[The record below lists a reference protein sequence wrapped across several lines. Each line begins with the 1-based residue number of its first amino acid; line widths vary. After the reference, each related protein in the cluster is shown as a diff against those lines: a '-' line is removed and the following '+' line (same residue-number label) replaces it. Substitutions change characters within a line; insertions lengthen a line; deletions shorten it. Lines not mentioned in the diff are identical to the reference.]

1 MRKVILLFILI
12 TSVLGAW
19 ADGNVTFTASA
30 PDVVVSGDQFR
41 LTYTV
46 NTHKV
51 RDFRAPNIK
60 GFDVLMGPSR
70 SQQSSTQIING
81 NVTSTSSI
89 TFTYILMADKEG
101 TYTIPG
107 ATIVADGQNKTSNS
121 VQIKVLPP
129 DQTNGVGG
137 GNNSGGRT
145 SSRSQVAGSKIT
157 NQDLFITATASKTT
171 VYEQEAI
178 LLTYKVYT
186 LVNLR
191 QLYGKMP
198 DLKNFHTQEVELP
211 QQKTFSLEHY
221 NGRNYNTTVW
231 SQYVLFPQQSGKMEI
246 PSITFEGVIAQ
257 QVASDDPFDAFFNG
271 GSNYVEVKKNIV
283 TPKLTINV
291 KALPDGKP
299 ANFSGG
305 VGEFTISSSI
315 STKELKTNDA
325 VTIKLVIS
333 GTGNLKLV
341 NTPEVAFPKDF
352 EVYDPKI
359 DNKFTLTRE
368 GLSGNK
374 VIEYLAIPRH
384 AGNFTIPPVEFSY
397 FDLKSNSY
405 KTIKTEAYNLKVEK
419 GAGNADQVIADF
431 TNKEEVPAAKF
442 DIDGDGQVAHARIAV
457 ATSNVV
463 GKGPGNSVQRDF
475 LSQAFSDFIYA
486 IIIEELGLVGGI
498 VVVFLYVCLLVRV
511 GRIAKKCDRTFP
523 AFLITGIALLLVTQA
538 LFNMMVAVGLAPVTG
553 QPLPLISKGG
563 TSTFINCAYIGMIL
577 SVSRYTAKLEE
588 QRMHDAQV
596 PMLIDA
602 GNAENPEQPADSEA
616 QTAAEPT
623 AKVLNSDA
631 EFE

>member
-1 MRKVILLFILI
+1 MRKVILLFILV
-12 TSVLGAW
+12 TTVLGAW
-19 ADGNVTFTASA
+19 ADGDVKFVASA
-30 PDVVVSGDQFR
+30 PDVVVNGDQFR

-46 NTHKV
+46 NTQKV

-81 NVTSTSSI
+81 SMTSTSSI
-89 TFTYILMADKEG
+89 TFTYILMASQEG
-101 TYTIPG
+101 TFTIPG

-129 DQTNGVGG
+129 DKANGTGG
-137 GNNSGGRT
+137 GGSSNSGGRA
-145 SSRSQVAGSKIT
+145 SSRSQAAGSKIT

-171 VYEQEAI
+171 VYEQEAV

-198 DLKNFHTQEVELP
+198 DLKGFHTQEVELP

-231 SQYVLFPQQSGKMEI
+231 SQYVLFPQQSGKLEV

-257 QVASDDPFDAFFNG
+257 QVVSDDPFDAFFNG
-271 GSNYVEVKKNIV
+271 GSNYVEVKKNII
-283 TPKLTINV
+283 TPKLTLNV

-315 STKELKTNDA
+315 STTELKTNDA
-325 VTIKLVIS
+325 VTVKLIIS
-333 GTGNLKLV
+333 GTGNLKLIS
-341 NTPEVAFPKDF
+341 TPEVAFPKDF

-397 FDLKSNSY
+397 FDLKTNSY
-405 KTIKTEAYNLKVEK
+405 KTIKTEAYDLKVEK
-419 GAGNADQVIADF
+419 GEGNADQVIADF
-431 TNKEEVPAAKF
+431 TNKEDLKVLGQDIRYIKMGETNLTRKGDFFFGSVVYYLWYIIPLVLFIIFVVVYRKKAIENANVAKVRTKKANKVAAKRMKNAGKLLAENKKEAF
-442 DIDGDGQVAHARIAV
+442 YDEVLKALWGYISDKLNIPVSQLSKDNIEEELTKYGVAPELIKDFIGTLNECEFARYA
-457 ATSNVV
+457 
-463 GKGPGNSVQRDF
+463 PGNQSEAMDKVY
-475 LSQAFSDFIYA
+475 SS
-486 IIIEELGLVGGI
+486 
-498 VVVFLYVCLLVRV
+498 
-511 GRIAKKCDRTFP
+511 
-523 AFLITGIALLLVTQA
+523 
-538 LFNMMVAVGLAPVTG
+538 AVEV
-553 QPLPLISKGG
+553 ISK
-563 TSTFINCAYIGMIL
+563 M
-577 SVSRYTAKLEE
+577 
-588 QRMHDAQV
+588 
-596 PMLIDA
+596 
-602 GNAENPEQPADSEA
+602 ENSI
-616 QTAAEPT
+616 
-623 AKVLNSDA
+623 KH
-631 EFE
+631 

>member
-1 MRKVILLFILI
+1 MRKVILLFILV
-12 TSVLGAW
+12 TTVLGAW
-19 ADGNVTFTASA
+19 ADGDVTFVASA
-30 PDVVVSGDQFR
+30 PDVVITGDQFR

-46 NTHKV
+46 NTQKV
-51 RDFRAPNIK
+51 RDFRAPSIK

-89 TFTYILMADKEG
+89 TFTYILMASQEG
-101 TYTIPG
+101 TFTIPG

-129 DQTNGVGG
+129 DKANGTGSGG
-137 GNNSGGRT
+137 SSNSGGRA

-171 VYEQEAI
+171 VYEQEAV

-198 DLKNFHTQEVELP
+198 DLKGFHTQEVELP

-231 SQYVLFPQQSGKMEI
+231 SQYVLFPQQSGKLEV

-283 TPKLTINV
+283 TPKLTLNV

-299 ANFSGG
+299 GNFSGG

-315 STKELKTNDA
+315 STTELKTNDA
-325 VTIKLVIS
+325 VTVKLIIS
-333 GTGNLKLV
+333 GTGNLKLIS
-341 NTPEVAFPKDF
+341 TPEVAFPKDF

-397 FDLKSNSY
+397 FDLKTNSY
-405 KTIKTEAYNLKVEK
+405 KTIKTEAYDLKVEK
-419 GAGNADQVIADF
+419 GEGNADQVIADF
-431 TNKEEVPAAKF
+431 TNKEDLKVLGQDIRYIKMGETNLTRKGDFFFGSVVYYLWYIVPLVLFIIFVVVYRKKAIENANVAK
-442 DIDGDGQVAHARIAV
+442 VRTKKANKV
-457 ATSNVV
+457 ATKRMKNA
-463 GKGPGNSVQRDF
+463 GKLLAENKKEAFYDEVLKALWGYISDKLNIPVSQLSKDNIEDELTKYGVAPELIKDFISTLNECEFARYAPGNQSEAMDKVY
-475 LSQAFSDFIYA
+475 SS
-486 IIIEELGLVGGI
+486 
-498 VVVFLYVCLLVRV
+498 
-511 GRIAKKCDRTFP
+511 
-523 AFLITGIALLLVTQA
+523 
-538 LFNMMVAVGLAPVTG
+538 AVEV
-553 QPLPLISKGG
+553 ISK
-563 TSTFINCAYIGMIL
+563 M
-577 SVSRYTAKLEE
+577 
-588 QRMHDAQV
+588 
-596 PMLIDA
+596 
-602 GNAENPEQPADSEA
+602 ENSI
-616 QTAAEPT
+616 
-623 AKVLNSDA
+623 KH
-631 EFE
+631 

>member
-191 QLYGKMP
+191 QLRGDMP
-198 DLKNFHTQEVELP
+198 KLTNIYVQEVELP

-231 SQYVLFPQQSGKMEI
+231 SQYVLFPQQSGKIEI
-246 PSITFEGVIAQ
+246 PAITFEGVIAQ

-299 ANFSGG
+299 INFSGG

>member
-1 MRKVILLFILI
+1 MRKVILLFILV
-12 TSVLGAW
+12 TTVLGAW
-19 ADGNVTFTASA
+19 ADGDVTFVASA
-30 PDVVVSGDQFR
+30 PDVVITGDQFR

-46 NTHKV
+46 NTQKV

-89 TFTYILMADKEG
+89 TFTYILMASQEG
-101 TYTIPG
+101 TFTIPG

-129 DQTNGVGG
+129 DKANGTGSGG
-137 GNNSGGRT
+137 SSNSGGRA

-171 VYEQEAI
+171 VYEQEAV

-198 DLKNFHTQEVELP
+198 DLKGFHTQEVELP

-231 SQYVLFPQQSGKMEI
+231 SQYVLFPQQSGKLEV

-283 TPKLTINV
+283 TPKLTLNV

-299 ANFSGG
+299 GNFSGG

-315 STKELKTNDA
+315 STTELKTNDA
-325 VTIKLVIS
+325 VTVKLIIS
-333 GTGNLKLV
+333 GTGNLKLIS
-341 NTPEVAFPKDF
+341 TPEVAFPKDF

-397 FDLKSNSY
+397 FDLKTNSY
-405 KTIKTEAYNLKVEK
+405 KTIKTEAYDLKVEK
-419 GAGNADQVIADF
+419 GEGNADQVIADF
-431 TNKEEVPAAKF
+431 TNKEDLKVLGQDIRYIKMGETNLTRKGDFFFGSVVYYLWYIVPLVLFIIFVVVYRKKAIENANVAK
-442 DIDGDGQVAHARIAV
+442 VRTKKANKV
-457 ATSNVV
+457 ATKRMKNA
-463 GKGPGNSVQRDF
+463 GKLLAENKKEAFYDEVLKALWGYISDKLNIPVSQLSKDNIEDELTKYGVAPELIKDFISTLNECEFARYAPGNQSEAMDKVY
-475 LSQAFSDFIYA
+475 SS
-486 IIIEELGLVGGI
+486 
-498 VVVFLYVCLLVRV
+498 
-511 GRIAKKCDRTFP
+511 
-523 AFLITGIALLLVTQA
+523 
-538 LFNMMVAVGLAPVTG
+538 AVEV
-553 QPLPLISKGG
+553 ISK
-563 TSTFINCAYIGMIL
+563 M
-577 SVSRYTAKLEE
+577 
-588 QRMHDAQV
+588 
-596 PMLIDA
+596 
-602 GNAENPEQPADSEA
+602 ENSI
-616 QTAAEPT
+616 
-623 AKVLNSDA
+623 KH
-631 EFE
+631 